1 VILCRSTD
9 KGVINEVNEGAKSM
23 NGLDGS
29 ADPHVQNE
37 PMGQVKCASSHVNQ
51 LWSRGTP

>member
-1 VILCRSTD
+1 MILCRSTD